1 MPTGVAA
8 NDSSSFDGSVA
19 PQGESAP
26 GLANALGRV
35 VIRNGQVELVVESVE
50 DSFQQIRQIT
60 ESTGG
65 YVSGSTLT
73 GRADTQRA
81 YLTLRIPAD
90 EFDNVVERLR
100 DLAVEVHSAS
110 TSSQDVTEEYA
121 DLEARLRNQR
131 AVEEQYLTLLRE
143 ATVIGEIL
151 EVQDRLS
158 STRYEIERVQG
169 RLNLLDSLTSLATLE
184 VSLIPESEESAGPQD
199 PSFADRVSETWDDS
213 LTALAGLG
221 TGIVLAV
228 VWGWWLAILAIV
240 AALIALRF
248 YRRWALAQERRSS
261 QQASEEG
268 GRVDTPD
275 AEA

>member
-1 MPTGVAA
+1 M
-8 NDSSSFDGSVA
+8 
-19 PQGESAP
+19 
-26 GLANALGRV
+26 
-35 VIRNGQVELVVESVE
+35 
-50 DSFQQIRQIT
+50 
-60 ESTGG
+60 
-65 YVSGSTLT
+65 
-73 GRADTQRA
+73 
-81 YLTLRIPAD
+81 
-90 EFDNVVERLR
+90 
-100 DLAVEVHSAS
+100 
-110 TSSQDVTEEYA
+110 
-121 DLEARLRNQR
+121 
-131 AVEEQYLTLLRE
+131 EEQYLTLLRE

-213 LTALAGLG
+213 LTALAGLV